1 MSESV
6 YGPIG
11 EPPKRLRPP
20 LDRYPSDLYLPGE
33 ATQEAVERRR
43 QERIAVLREPLAGLD
58 LGGYDEL
65 IVTWLS
71 DWDIPTVATIASLLH
86 RARAAGPLPAETV
99 PGEDGTS

>member
-1 MSESV
+1 MSAPA
-6 YGPIG
+6 YGPID

-43 QERIAVLREPLAGLD
+43 QERIAVLREPLAGLE

-65 IVTWLS
+65 IVQWLA
-71 DWDIPTVATIASLLH
+71 DWDIPTVATVASLLH
-86 RARAAGPLPAETV
+86 RARAAGPLPAGAV
-99 PGEDGTS
+99 LGEGGSS